1 VNDIDPAFAAE
12 LELLS
17 PRVPV
22 APDWSDVLA
31 RAGVR
36 RPTRTPRAIVL
47 AAASLVLVVLAAT
60 PALGLLSR
68 ERPALR
74 FGADLHAV
82 AGSGTGTFR
91 ATPLRTFRHPGSN
104 RVFFP
109 PAFSS
114 TLTFG
119 GLSGP
124 ATSARLRIAARRG
137 GRPAVV
143 QLCAPCRSGTTLV
156 VRRRGL
162 LLVAIDGRATIEV
175 ATAAHPAGELRGN
188 VVRLR

>member
-17 PRVPV
+17 PRIPV
-22 APDWSDVLA
+22 APDWSDVLG

-36 RPTRTPRAIVL
+36 RRRTPRAVAL
-47 AAASLVLVVLAAT
+47 AASISLGVLAAT

-68 ERPALR
+68 DRPRLE

-91 ATPLRTFRHPGSN
+91 ATPLRTFRHPGSK

-109 PAFSS
+109 PAFSA
-114 TLTFG
+114 TLTFS

-124 ATSARLRIAARRG
+124 ATSARLRIAPRQG
-137 GRPAVV
+137 GAPTVV
-143 QLCAPCRSGTTLV
+143 RLCAPCHSGTTLV

-175 ATAAHPAGELRGN
+175 ATTAHPGGELRGP
-188 VVRLR
+188 VKRLR

>member
-1 VNDIDPAFAAE
+1 VNDVDPAFAAE

-31 RAGVR
+31 RAGTR
-36 RPTRTPRAIVL
+36 RPRTARAVAL
-47 AAASLVLVVLAAT
+47 AAAGVVLVVLAAT
-60 PALGLLSR
+60 PALGLLTR
-68 ERPALR
+68 DRPRLQ
-74 FGADLHAV
+74 FGAELHAV

-91 ATPLRTFRHPGSN
+91 ATPLRAFRHPGSK

-109 PAFSS
+109 PAFSA
-114 TLTFG
+114 TLTFS

-124 ATSARLRIAARRG
+124 ATSARLRIAARHG
-137 GRPAVV
+137 TAPTVV
-143 QLCAPCRSGTTLV
+143 PLCAPCHSGTTLV

-162 LLVAIDGRATIEV
+162 LLVAIDGRATVEV
-175 ATAAHPAGELRGN
+175 ATTAHPGGELRGK